1 MSVVDPAAWEE
12 RRERLTAVLSN
23 MAKHAMVQA
32 TSRCPYKNRF
42 DECTAKFGC
51 RNQRPPIEAAEPQP
65 DRHGRLRPVQAGPGS
80 GLKLCRGDDKLDYR
94 SAWDTGE

>member
-1 MSVVDPAAWEE
+1 MSAVDPAAWEE
-12 RRERLTAVLSN
+12 RREHLSGILGD
-23 MAKHAMVQA
+23 MAEHAMVQA

-51 RNQRPPIEAAEPQP
+51 RNQRPPSEAAAQRP
-65 DRHGRLRPVQAGPGS
+65 DRRGQLRPVLAGPGS

-94 SAWDTGE
+94 SAWETGE